1 MRLSLPSVAL
11 VCCDTRDA
19 RASLDSLSRSLALV
33 DFGDCVYATSQQALD
48 QLPDGFSINPLIRV
62 ILIEPI
68 KSISAYSGYVLT
80 QLQSLSDRPFFLVS
94 QWDSWVLSETNW
106 SDEFF
111 QYDYI
116 GAVWPHH
123 STNRVGNGGFSLRSR
138 KLMTAAA
145 ILVETNSSGDLDV
158 EDDFICRQARA
169 DLESKFSCRFAPEG
183 LANRFSA
190 ERLGWDM
197 PTFGFH
203 GLLNFGRVFGVGEL
217 IEVLEKLSDHYFG
230 DRHSADLI
238 RHLLESDRMAEAKYV
253 IHRRVGLSG
262 WTTKNLKLKLFW
274 FLRGLMAPRI
284 FSRCGDKTTHL
295 P

>member
-48 QLPDGFSINPLIRV
+48 QLPDGFFINPLIRV

-80 QLQSLSDRPFFLVS
+80 QLQSVSDRPFFLVS
-94 QWDSWVLSETNW
+94 QWDSWVLSETSW

-123 STNRVGNGGFSLRSR
+123 LTNRVGNGGFSLRSR

-145 ILVETNSSGDLDV
+145 TLVGTKSSGDLDV
-158 EDDFICRQARA
+158 EDDFICRKIRA
-169 DLESKFSCRFAPEG
+169 ELEDEFGCRFAPEAI
-183 LANRFSA
+183 ANQFSA
-190 ERLGWDM
+190 EREGWAL

-203 GLLNFGRVFGVGEL
+203 GLFNFGRIFGAATLLGIL
-217 IEVLEKLSDHYFG
+217 DQLDDNYFG
-230 DRHSADLI
+230 DRASMDLA
-238 RHLLESDRMAEAKYV
+238 RYLFKSDRMAEAKYV
-253 IHRRVGLSG
+253 IYRRVGLRG
-262 WTTKNLKLKLFW
+262 WTTKNLKLMLSW
-274 FLRGLMAPRI
+274 FFRGLMAPRI
-284 FSRCGDKTTHL
+284 FFRCSDKTTHL